1 MHSVSLSA
9 IQFANH
15 LEYSMWHVCLA
26 LIEKQLQLLISGKWV
41 DQDEKKSEARTRFLI
56 ARSLEFLVYEKTMT
70 EVSFG
75 PKPLFLSS
83 AHLFICESCSGKT
96 SK

>member
-41 DQDEKKSEARTRFLI
+41 DQDEKKKARHAQDF
-56 ARSLEFLVYEKTMT
+56 
-70 EVSFG
+70 
-75 PKPLFLSS
+75 
-83 AHLFICESCSGKT
+83 
-96 SK
+96 